1 LNPAARGGTVTDRPE
16 PEGPVN
22 QGFNETQSG
31 EASSTTRYGGK
42 AEILD
47 PTETGSTCTR
57 CGGPW
62 CLYPWFTR
70 NHDGSFTYGVTPTA
84 RTA

>member
-47 PTETGSTCTR
+47 PTETGSTCTAAAAH
-57 CGGPW
+57 GAS
-62 CLYPWFTR
+62 TR
-70 NHDGSFTYGVTPTA
+70 GSPGTTTGRSPTA
-84 RTA
+84 